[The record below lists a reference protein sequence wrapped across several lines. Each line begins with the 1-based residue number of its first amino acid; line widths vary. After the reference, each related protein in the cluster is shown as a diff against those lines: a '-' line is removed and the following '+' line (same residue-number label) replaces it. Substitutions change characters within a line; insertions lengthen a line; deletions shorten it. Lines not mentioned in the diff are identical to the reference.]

1 MNRLRRNT
9 VTIDRPFRLSNGTRN
24 HPAGEYEITIAEE
37 TFGDLMLE
45 AFRIVSTTIYLPETT
60 GQIGLGE
67 ILEID
72 PLELEHLMQKQAL
85 D

>member
-24 HPAGEYEITIAEE
+24 HPAGEYEITIEEE

-45 AFRIVSTTIYLPETT
+45 A
-60 GQIGLGE
+60 
-67 ILEID
+67 
-72 PLELEHLMQKQAL
+72 
-85 D
+85 